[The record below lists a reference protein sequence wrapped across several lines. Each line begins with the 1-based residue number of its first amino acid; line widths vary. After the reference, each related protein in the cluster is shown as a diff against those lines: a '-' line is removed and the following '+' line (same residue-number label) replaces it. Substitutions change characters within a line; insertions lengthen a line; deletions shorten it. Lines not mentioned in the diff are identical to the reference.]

1 MADKYIELFF
11 EIYQGET
18 QFYIRNL
25 LFKATLVSKKIK
37 QDILSFE
44 DSSVLDQLRPALDH
58 ILKAVSLISAKRGG
72 FKAKITKRTV

>member
-1 MADKYIELFF
+1 LADKYIELFF

-44 DSSVLDQLRPALDH
+44 DSSVLDQLKPALEH
-58 ILKAVSLISAKRGG
+58 ILKAVSLISRKRG
-72 FKAKITKRTV
+72 KLSPKLI